1 MHERLPGFCAEAWRS
16 ARRDGQSGSRWR
28 TEIRNSPKVA
38 YLGQQ
43 TVQGGLISDR
53 AGDDSFLPVA
63 GDLEVLE
70 PAGPPSVEDAFDADL
85 VA

>member
-1 MHERLPGFCAEAWRS
+1 MHERLPGFLRGGRAVGQ
-16 ARRDGQSGSRWR
+16 ARWSIWIEVAYRDQ
-28 TEIRNSPKVA
+28 EQPEVA
-38 YLGQQ
+38 YLSQQ
-43 TVQGGLISDR
+43 TVQGGLIGDR